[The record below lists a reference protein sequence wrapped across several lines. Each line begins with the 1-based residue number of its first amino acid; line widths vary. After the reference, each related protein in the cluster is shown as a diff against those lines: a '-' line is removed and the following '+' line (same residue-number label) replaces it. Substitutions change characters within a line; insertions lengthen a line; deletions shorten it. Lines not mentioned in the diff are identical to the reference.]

1 MNIAYFGS
9 PKIAADLL
17 QYLIKQSG
25 SDYKIA
31 CVFTIK
37 DKRAG
42 KRLELTQT
50 EVKKLALKEGIT
62 VYDFDLKNNQNEVI
76 SLLKKH
82 KIDLGLVFAYGA
94 LIPDDILKSTIYG
107 FWNIHPSLLPK
118 YRGPSPIIYPLI
130 LGDQETGTSIIKMT
144 DKIDSGPVLS
154 QQKISIKSEETR
166 FELEKCL
173 IELSY
178 ARLKDL
184 LAKLVDHE
192 KIELTPQDENKATQT
207 RLINKEDGFISK
219 ELIQKALNNEN
230 FSLEELPILVR
241 EYRKTYLEL
250 DKTGSFSA
258 SITLNNYF
266 RGLLPWPGIWT
277 TVITK
282 KGSKRLKINSLR
294 ISERETFEIDQ
305 VQLEG
310 KKPVSFKIFNNA
322 YNIFNG
328 L

>member
-17 QYLIKQSG
+17 ERLIKNRKPG
-25 SDYKIA
+25 YKIA

-50 EVKKLALKEGIT
+50 EVKKLALKESIT
-62 VYDFDLKNNQNEVI
+62 VYDLDLKNNHNEVVN
-76 SLLKKH
+76 LVKKH
-82 KIDLGLVFAYGA
+82 KVDLGLVFAYGA
-94 LIPDDILKSTIYG
+94 LIPDDILKSAMYG

-154 QQKISIKSEETR
+154 QHKLLINSQTR
-166 FELEKCL
+166 PELEKRL

-178 ARLKDL
+178 MMLKDL

-192 KIELTPQDENKATQT
+192 KIEYAPQDENKATQT

-230 FSLEELPILVR
+230 LSLQELPILVK

-250 DKTGSFSA
+250 EKARSFSA
-258 SITLNNYF
+258 SIMINNFF
-266 RGLLPWPGIWT
+266 RGLFPWPGIWT
-277 TVITK
+277 TVTTK

-294 ISERETFEIDQ
+294 INEEKKFEVGQ